1 MLMLTYGKVENLSED
16 RKLKMTALGL
26 DFYIN
31 HGAEALQFLSG
42 NHCRNLL
49 GKARFYDIELCDEL
63 SQLFTL
69 FVTTKEY

>member
-1 MLMLTYGKVENLSED
+1 MTMLTYGKVENLDEN
-16 RKLKMTALGL
+16 RKLKITALGL

-31 HGAEALQFLSG
+31 HGTEALQFLAG
-42 NHCRNLL
+42 NHCRSLL

-69 FVTTKEY
+69 FLKTKE